1 MAYLVDTNVISE
13 STKIRPNVFV
23 EQWMNEHGDQYYL
36 SSVTIGEIRR
46 GTERLPTGERKVL
59 LLNWLTQLCESK
71 RGRILNFKAST
82 AHVWGQH
89 MAIWQKKGIN
99 VALLD
104 SFIAATAL
112 RHQLTLVTRNVSDF
126 SNLGLRIV
134 NPFDS

>member
-1 MAYLVDTNVISE
+1 MAFLVDTNVISE
-13 STKIRPNVFV
+13 STKLRPNESVDH
-23 EQWMNEHGDQYYL
+23 WMKEHSDQYYL

-46 GTERLPTGERKVL
+46 GTELLLSSERKVL
-59 LLNWLTQLCESK
+59 LLNWLTQLCEK
-71 RGRILNFKAST
+71 QRGRILNFNAST